1 MKVEKERERQ
11 RRKEKDRERQAAA
24 AGGGELDE
32 EEEIRKAIEASKRT
46 AASEEKKRVKQVTK
60 ESTKND
66 QGGDFDFGKNF
77 DKFATGQALGGDN
90 PDDFDFGGDVI

>member
-1 MKVEKERERQ
+1 
-11 RRKEKDRERQAAA
+11 
-24 AGGGELDE
+24 
-32 EEEIRKAIEASKRT
+32 
-46 AASEEKKRVKQVTK
+46 VTK